1 MKHDTVAIPR
11 PEHPEPQWERRNWK
25 SLNGEWQFEIDSAVS
40 GEERG
45 LHQADSL
52 VQRIMVPFCPESSLS
67 GIQNTDFMLQ
77 VWYKRNVEFDLPAL
91 KNKRVILHFGAADYK
106 TTVWING
113 KKAGEPHV
121 GGQSAF
127 SYDITP
133 LLRDGAN
140 VITVACFD
148 DTRAVQPNGK
158 QSRSYRST
166 VCHYTRTT
174 GIWQTVWY
182 EIVPE
187 SYILSARYDTDIEN
201 GILSVTAELCGK
213 GDLGIEVY
221 YEGKKVGEGFRRAQ
235 DKVAHME
242 IALSETHLWEIG
254 QGRLYDLVLRF
265 GEDEVFSYFGMRHVE
280 LRDGKFYLNG
290 KSVFQR
296 LVLDQ
301 GFYADGIWTA
311 PTEECLYRDID
322 LAMEAGFNG
331 ARFHQKVFEPRS
343 FYYADKRG
351 YLVWCETAN
360 SGMDYS
366 DMATLNE
373 FLSPW
378 LDTMKQ
384 RYNHPCIIT
393 WCPVNE
399 TWDSGPLKKRAD
411 PRFLYAV
418 YTETK
423 RYDPARPCVDTSGLY
438 HVITDI
444 FDVHDYEQDH
454 EVFKARY
461 DELAQ
466 GVINNKHSNRQV
478 WNGEPFMVSEFGGIG
493 YKMEHNGFNTGRDTP
508 WCHRNVWSPEE
519 FYDAYQKWVDV
530 LLDNPR
536 IFGFCY
542 TQLTDVEQEQ
552 NGFFEYATRRPKVD
566 LAPLYAIN
574 QRKAAVEISDMEQS
588 C

>member
-40 GEERG
+40 GEARG

-133 LLRDGAN
+133 LLRDGTN

-201 GILSVTAELCGK
+201 GILSETAELCGK

-423 RYDPARPCVDTSGLY
+423 RCDPARPCVDTSGLY

-466 GVINNKHSNRQV
+466 GVINNKYSSRQV

-493 YKMEHNGFNTGRDTP
+493 YKMEHNGYSGGRKTP

-530 LLDNPR
+530 MLDNPR

>member
-1 MKHDTVAIPR
+1 MKHDTHTIPR
-11 PEHPEPQWERRNWK
+11 PEHPDPQWERKNWK
-25 SLNGEWQFEIDSAVS
+25 NLNGEWQFEIDYGVS

-52 VQRIMVPFCPESSLS
+52 SQKILVPFCPESALS

-77 VWYKRNVEFDLPAL
+77 VWYKRSVEFDLASL
-91 KNKRVILHFGAADYK
+91 KNKRVILHFGAADYR

-113 KKAGEPHV
+113 QMAGVPHV

-133 LLRDGAN
+133 LLIDGSN
-140 VITVACFD
+140 MITVACFD
-148 DTRAVQPNGK
+148 DTRGVQPNGK
-158 QSRSYRST
+158 QSRHYRSV
-166 VCHYTRTT
+166 VCCYTRTT

-187 SYILSARYDTDIEN
+187 NYIVSARYDTDIEN

-213 GDLGIEVY
+213 GDFGIEAY
-221 YEGKKVGEGFRRAQ
+221 YEGKKVGEGYKRAQ

-242 IALSETHLWEIG
+242 IALSETHLWEVG
-254 QGRLYDLVLRF
+254 KGRLYDLVLRF
-265 GEDEVFSYFGMRHVE
+265 GEDEVRSYFGMRHVE

-301 GFYADGIWTA
+301 GFYSEGIWTA
-311 PTEECLYRDID
+311 PTAECLYQDID

-343 FYYADKRG
+343 FYHADKKG

-384 RYNHPCIIT
+384 RYNHPCVIT
-393 WCPVNE
+393 WCPINE
-399 TWDSGPLKKRAD
+399 TWDNGPLKKRTD
-411 PRFLYAV
+411 PRFVRAA

-423 RYDPARPCVDTSGLY
+423 RYDPTRPCVDASGLY
-438 HVITDI
+438 HVVTDI

-454 EVFKARY
+454 EIFKARY

-466 GVINNKHSNRQV
+466 GVINNKYSSRQV
-478 WNGEPFMVSEFGGIG
+478 WKGEPFMVSEFGGIG
-493 YKMEHNGFNTGRDTP
+493 YKMEHNGYSAGRKTP

-519 FYDAYQKWVDV
+519 FYDAYQKWVDI

-552 NGFFEYATRRPKVD
+552 NGFFEFATRKPKVA

-574 QRKAAVEISDMEQS
+574 QRKAAVEM
-588 C
+588 